1 MEEEMNLNRYPAA
14 LAIAA
19 IMLATAACTQEETLI
34 SENTQ
39 YANSSIATDV
49 PMTPEKQDQAFF
61 IPGTAVV
68 KFSEE
73 MTAKIEKAN
82 AEGPIQLSAACRELG
97 VTNMER
103 VFPYAGEYE
112 ERTRRE
118 GMHRFYIVD
127 FDPDIPLSKA
137 QSVFEAVEGVELFE
151 KQHKMNMLAYPNDPD
166 FSRLWGLNDANSY
179 HTSINVQK
187 AWEYSVGKP
196 EVIVGVVDEGIQLDH
211 PDLAFNVSIKD
222 HYNFVRN
229 SSTIVA
235 GEHGTHVAG
244 TIAGVS
250 NNGTGVAGIA
260 GGNYAKEQHGV
271 TLLSC
276 EVFEGNNSARSFGS
290 AVKWAADHGAVICQN
305 SWGYNFDYNGDGELK
320 GSELEAALSATID
333 SQLKSAVDYFIKYAG
348 CDNSG
353 NQREDSPMKGG
364 LVVFAAGND
373 GIVNGAPA
381 NYAPIFSVGAIGQ
394 NGTIAYFSNY
404 GSWVD
409 ICAPGVNIYST
420 IPRGEYKSL
429 QGTSMACPHVSGAAA
444 LLTSYFGRQGF
455 TAKDLEEL
463 LIQGAN
469 PNKVNYGSH
478 TAGPYLDVY
487 KSILYGIDKFKR
499 ESNQSPV
506 INTEYKGNYTFHQW
520 ENVSIPFSITDP
532 DGDVVKIEVEIEGRA
547 RFTRNSNDDSI
558 YDFTL
563 LCELVNDFTP
573 KKVKIIAT
581 DDYDGRAEIEFSYQ
595 VLENRPPVCDGKIED
610 RLRKTDSPDETIDM
624 SSVFSDPDE
633 EPLKYKVITDR
644 DGIVSASI
652 SDGKLLLRSEG
663 LGLVTI
669 KVTASDI
676 LGMKAETSFK
686 VLVRDAGS
694 EMEIYPN
701 PVVDYLN
708 IRTDIK
714 PQDAEVKLTSAS
726 GSCVFDG
733 KLSCSAFEPGRIDM
747 RSCAPGKYSLT
758 VKIDGKTTEKS
769 IIKK

>member
-1 MEEEMNLNRYPAA
+1 MNLNRYPAA

-49 PMTPEKQDQAFF
+49 PMTPEMEDRAFF
-61 IPGTAVV
+61 IPGTAIV
-68 KFSEE
+68 KLNENLASR
-73 MTAKIEKAN
+73 IEKAGI
-82 AEGPIQLSAACRELG
+82 AGSQALSAVAKELG
-97 VTNMER
+97 LTSMER
-103 VFPYAGEYE
+103 LFPFSEEYE

-118 GMHRFYIVD
+118 GMHLFYLIE
-127 FDPDIPLSKA
+127 FDENVSLSKA
-137 QSVFEAVEGVELFE
+137 QSLLEQIDGIESFE
-151 KQHKMNMLAYPNDPD
+151 KQRKACLTMNVNDPA
-166 FSRLWGLNDANSY
+166 FGQTWGLNDGNSY

-187 AWEYSVGKP
+187 AWDLCVGKP
-196 EVIVGVVDEGIQLDH
+196 EVIVGVVDAGIQLDH
-211 PDLAFNVSIKD
+211 PDLSFNVSTKD
-222 HYNFVRN
+222 NYNFVRR
-229 SSTIVA
+229 STTIVA
-235 GEHGTHVAG
+235 GDHGTHVAG

-250 NNGTGVAGIA
+250 NNGIGVAGIA
-260 GGNYAKEQHGV
+260 GGNYAKKERGV

-276 EVFEGNNSARSFGS
+276 EVFEGNNSASSFAT

-305 SWGYNFDYNGDGELK
+305 SWGYNYDANNDGKLT
-320 GSELEAALSATID
+320 GSELTNALNAKID
-333 SQLKSAVDYFIKYAG
+333 NSLKSAVDYFIKYAG
-348 CDNSG
+348 CDSNG
-353 NQREDSPMKGG
+353 NQLPSSPMKGG

-373 GIVNGAPA
+373 GIENGAPA
-381 NYAPIFSVGAIGQ
+381 NYAPIMAVGAIGQ
-394 NGTIAYFSNY
+394 NGTVAYFSNY

-409 ICAPGVNIYST
+409 ICAPGYTIYST
-420 IPRGEYKSL
+420 TIGSSYVNMS
-429 QGTSMACPHVSGAAA
+429 GTSMACPHVSGAAA
-444 LLTSYFGRQGF
+444 LLTSFFGGQGF
-455 TAKDLEEL
+455 TNSDLEDIIL
-463 LIQGAN
+463 TGAKAGFIKEN
-469 PNKVNYGSH
+469 GHAV
-478 TAGPYLDVY
+478 GPYLDVY
-487 KSILYGIDKFKR
+487 SSMLYGVEKFKR
-499 ESNQSPV
+499 ENNQDPV
-506 INTEYKGNYTFHQW
+506 IETEYQGNFVFRQW
-520 ENVSIPFSITDP
+520 ENVSIPFTVSDP
-532 DGDVVKIEVEIEGRA
+532 DNDPINVEAEIEGRA
-547 RFTRNSNDDSI
+547 KFAMSSKDSNI
-558 YDFTL
+558 YEFTL

-573 KKVKIIAT
+573 KKVKITVT
-581 DDYDGRAEIEFSYQ
+581 DYYGGVAVKEFSYQ
-595 VLENRPPVCDGKIED
+595 VLENRPPVCDGRIED
-610 RLRKTDSPDETIDM
+610 RLRKTDSPDETIDI

-747 RSCAPGKYSLT
+747 KSCAPGKYSLT